1 MGAGF
6 VSYSIVNDKAFLAQ
20 IERAKAVTDDLRIPF
35 QQIVKD
41 FHRSEKAIFKLKG
54 PGQYPDFKAPKV
66 KETWKT
72 PGRPEMRTR
81 TGELTAY
88 QNFKKRSVGFVYPL
102 LKFTGRLEASVTGE
116 NQDSIVQ
123 IGPKVL
129 AIGTSVPYGV
139 YHQSDDPR
147 SKIPLRKF
155 LFIGPES
162 VKYASDKDITGR
174 LERWNNILNTFIL
187 RKMGATLGQAT
198 GSAKGGE

>member
-1 MGAGF
+1 MAAGF

-41 FHRSEKAIFKLKG
+41 FHRSERAIFKLKG
-54 PGQYPDFKAPKV
+54 PGQYPDFKGPKV

-81 TGELTAY
+81 SGELTSY
-88 QNFKKRSVGFVYPL
+88 QNFKKRKVGFIYPL
-102 LKFTGRLEASVTGE
+102 LKFTGRLEDSVTGE
-116 NQDSIVQ
+116 NSDSIVVVGKQ
-123 IGPKVL
+123 VL
-129 AIGTSVPYGV
+129 AIGTQVKHGI
-139 YHQSDDPR
+139 YHQSDDSR

-155 LFIGPES
+155 LFVGPES
-162 VKYASDKDITGR
+162 LKYASDKDLTGR

-187 RKMGATLGQAT
+187 RKMGATLGEAT